1 MQKLHNMPGDALAKS
16 VLKIDNGKFITIRK
30 FKSEMMLCAVDTQ
43 EEYAPLVDILT
54 KETRYAFRFCYE
66 SNWYWMKVV
75 ANSLQF
81 EKDGESEPFWFEK
94 KDLNIGERYGLRFV
108 HESKTWYLS
117 MKRQNKSNNAP
128 EVLTITEKPEDCVG
142 ITEEKREP
150 LQQCS
155 F

>member
-1 MQKLHNMPGDALAKS
+1 MGNSLPSESSRAK
-16 VLKIDNGKFITIRK
+16 
-30 FKSEMMLCAVDTQ
+30 MMLCAVDTQ
-43 EEYAPLVDILT
+43 EEYAPLVDIWT
-54 KETRYAFRFCYE
+54 KETRCAFRFCYE

-94 KDLNIGERYGLRFV
+94 KDLKIGDRYGLGFV

-117 MKRQNKSNNAP
+117 MKCQNKSNNAP
-128 EVLTITEKPEDCVG
+128 EVLTITEKPEDCVE

>member
-43 EEYAPLVDILT
+43 EEYAPLVDIWT
-54 KETRYAFRFCYE
+54 KETRCAFRFCYE

-81 EKDGESEPFWFEK
+81 EKDGESEPFWFEREDPK
-94 KDLNIGERYGLRFV
+94 SGDRYALRFV

-117 MKRQNKSNNAP
+117 MKHQNKSNNAP
-128 EVLTITEKPEDCVG
+128 EVLTITEKLEDCVE